1 MKTMNSQRIENLD
14 AEQCVAVGRT
24 FEAWDQQDV
33 EWNKQIIRCK
43 TMKVL
48 TSRLDDDIRPNPLS
62 FEWVGILTEPEDNLH
77 MTWVRSIKNIRPLA
91 TDIRVEK

>member
-33 EWNKQIIRCK
+33 E
-43 TMKVL
+43 
-48 TSRLDDDIRPNPLS
+48 
-62 FEWVGILTEPEDNLH
+62 
-77 MTWVRSIKNIRPLA
+77 
-91 TDIRVEK
+91 